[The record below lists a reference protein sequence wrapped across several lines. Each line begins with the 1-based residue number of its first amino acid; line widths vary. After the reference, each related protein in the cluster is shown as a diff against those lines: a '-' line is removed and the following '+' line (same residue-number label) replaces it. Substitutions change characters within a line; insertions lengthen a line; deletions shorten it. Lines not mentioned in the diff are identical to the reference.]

1 MGTLHTSAFLRFAR
15 RWFDERTVANV
26 FEPLLADH
34 QREWLEAPHAHRAW
48 IAMRTAAAFLVA
60 LLWVLPRAVLV
71 TPTPAPVARRV
82 VSRVVMFTIGCAI
95 LIGIPMLLEIDP
107 LWLRGM
113 LVLYALPAAITFA
126 LPVAVSAAVDA
137 IRGDEALPPHVQRAI
152 AVKLAAAGC
161 LAMFLLLGWG
171 VSAANQQWR
180 IQMWRA
186 IAADRPAPQKGV
198 RELTIV
204 ELITAPALATAHEA
218 YPRRE
223 MVQREI
229 NNRFSLILLPI
240 AMVWMRWRLLDLPRR
255 RVAPLPLGAITVA
268 CLAGFVLLRWSDDIV
283 EHALSLEPG
292 AGAWLP
298 LMTFG
303 IVGAAMQWWTSRRQE
318 TRADV
323 SAA

>member
-1 MGTLHTSAFLRFAR
+1 MGTRHTSALLRFAR

-34 QREWLEAPHAHRAW
+34 QREWLEAPHARRAW

-60 LLWVLPRAVLV
+60 LAWVLPRTVLA

-82 VSRVVMFTIGCAI
+82 VSRVVVFTIGCAF
-95 LIGIPMLLEIDP
+95 LISIPMLLEIDP
-107 LWLRGM
+107 MWLRGT
-113 LVLYALPAAITFA
+113 LVLYALPAAIAFA
-126 LPVAVSAAVDA
+126 LPFAVSAPVDA
-137 IRGDEALPPHVQRAI
+137 IRGDEALLPHVQRAA

-171 VSAANQQWR
+171 GSAPNQQWR
-180 IQMWRA
+180 IHMWRA

-240 AMVWMRWRLLDLPRR
+240 AMVWMRWRLLEMPRR
-255 RVAPLPLGAITVA
+255 RFTPLPLTIITVA
-268 CLAGFVLLRWSDDIV
+268 CLGGFVLLRWSDDIF
-283 EHALSLEPG
+283 ERALSLQPG

-298 LMTFG
+298 LVTFG
-303 IVGAAMQWWTSRRQE
+303 IAGAAMQWWATRQQG
-318 TRADV
+318 TRADA